1 MCVKVAY
8 SFNHFGFALLQRGWP
23 PTSKTNGKVC
33 KETVNKIIKP
43 GDVPGCPNRTTFDIH

>member
-23 PTSKTNGKVC
+23 PPSKTNGKVC
-33 KETVNKIIKP
+33 KETVNKIKKP